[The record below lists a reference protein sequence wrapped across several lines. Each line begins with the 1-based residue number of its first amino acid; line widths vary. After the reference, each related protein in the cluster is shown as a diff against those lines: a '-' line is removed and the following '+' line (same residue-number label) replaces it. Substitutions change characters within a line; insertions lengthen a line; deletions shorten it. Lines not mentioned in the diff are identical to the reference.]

1 MLALLPFSSYFP
13 DRMEQTRLTQEW
25 MIKTLMSLGFG
36 QLDAEVYAFLALNGA
51 QKASAIAEAIRT
63 YKRQVYRALE
73 KLEKRKIVSG
83 TENPRAHF
91 VALPFDKLLDL
102 LVKTNLLEA
111 RQIEQNKDNLVAL
124 WSSWA
129 EKEQAR

>member
-1 MLALLPFSSYFP
+1 M
-13 DRMEQTRLTQEW
+13 TQEW

-51 QKASAIAEAIRT
+51 QKASTIAEAIRI
-63 YKRQVYRALE
+63 YIRQVYRALE
-73 KLEKRKIVSG
+73 KLEKREIVSG

-102 LVKTNLLEA
+102 LVKKNLLEA